1 MNLPLWRLARR
12 FLAAILT
19 CIGSNLLVTASYVA
33 QALCLAMVVRAL
45 HQREPDW
52 QTWLA
57 AYAVLALVRTLLMW
71 LSERAAQRAA
81 ATVKF
86 RLRAD
91 LLEPALRAP
100 AGVNEAELQNTL
112 INGVQALETYYS
124 RYIPA
129 LFGALLGCGAI
140 IAYLAWLD
148 PASALV
154 LAVCALALPLS
165 DRLWLRWR
173 RPQATGLFGSMG
185 RFAAYL
191 QDSLQGVETLKA
203 CGASAARRRVL
214 AEHARALRQQAMSVL
229 YLVLMRNGLTGL
241 FGLGAIALVLG
252 MNVVRSVNGSLGLE
266 SLLVI
271 LFLARES
278 FRPLDS
284 LDKGF
289 HTAWGAAS
297 AIKPV
302 GALLDAHNSPP
313 TPWQTQ
319 SQPLPVK
326 APASYAL
333 RFEDVHFS
341 WPGNVESAVSDISFT
356 VGEREFVAVVG
367 ASGAGKSTLA
377 ALALGFAAPQ
387 RGQITLGG
395 QPTSRHSQE
404 QWRAHFSAVLQDS
417 TLFAGTI
424 TANLL
429 MADPQASIEAMHEA
443 TRLAGLHDEI
453 LRMPEGYATEVGERG
468 NALSGG
474 QRQRLALARAWLKD
488 APILVLD
495 EATAH
500 VDAASEQAIAAAI
513 ARCAGR
519 RSLLVIAHRLD
530 TLQRADRILV
540 MERGRIVEQG
550 SHQELMARD
559 AAYARLYAAQQTTET
574 TGAEHG

>member
-1 MNLPLWRLARR
+1 MNLPLWRLAQR
-12 FLAAILT
+12 FLSAILA

-33 QALCLAMVVRAL
+33 QALCLAMTVRAL
-45 HQREPDW
+45 YQQEPGW

-57 AYAVLALVRTLLMW
+57 AYAVLAVVRTLLMW
-71 LSERAAQRAA
+71 VSERAAQKAA

-86 RLRAD
+86 RLRAE

-100 AGVNEAELQNTL
+100 AGVSEAELQNTL
-112 INGVQALETYYS
+112 VNGVQALETYYS

-140 IAYLAWLD
+140 IVYLAWLD

-154 LAVCALALPLS
+154 LAVCALALPVS

-214 AEHARALRQQAMSVL
+214 ADHAHALRQQAMSVL

-252 MNVVRSVNGSLGLE
+252 MNVVRSANGSLALD
-266 SLLVI
+266 SLLII

-302 GALLDAHNSPP
+302 TALLDAHTQTPP
-313 TPWQTQ
+313 QWQPP
-319 SQPLPVK
+319 SQPST
-326 APASYAL
+326 ASTSYAL
-333 RFEDVHFS
+333 RYEGVHFS
-341 WPGNVESAVSDISFT
+341 WPGNAESAVSDLNFT
-356 VGEREFVAVVG
+356 IGEREFVAVVG
-367 ASGAGKSTLA
+367 TSGAGKSTLA

-387 RGQITLGG
+387 HGEISLGG
-395 QPTSRHSQE
+395 QPMRRYSQE
-404 QWRAHFSAVLQDS
+404 QWRAYFSAVLQDS
-417 TLFAGTI
+417 TLFSGTI
-424 TANLL
+424 TSNLL
-429 MADPQASIEAMHEA
+429 LADPHASIEAMYEA
-443 TRLAGLHDEI
+443 TRLAGLHEEI
-453 LRMPEGYATEVGERG
+453 LRMPQAYATEIGERG
-468 NALSGG
+468 SALSGG

-500 VDAASEQAIAAAI
+500 VDAASEEAIGAAI
-513 ARCAGR
+513 ARHTGR

-550 SHQELMARD
+550 NHQQLMALD
-559 AAYARLYAAQQTTET
+559 GAYARLYAAQQTTET